1 MSLVI
6 SVTIAAVILLFVL
19 VVLYSI
25 RGFKITDLKNEN
37 KRLYDKLGSKENENE
52 NLKESLRIERNK
64 SFQTEKNNQQIFNA
78 LTVTAEE
85 AKKTLYTIK
94 KSYKVSNRNKLV
106 LIRLLNRIILANY
119 SQISIDRLK
128 ANQDS
133 IISNTKALLDYID
146 GNIQVKEDN
155 DVEKLANII
164 FTLILAKS
172 N

>member
-19 VVLYSI
+19 AVLYSI

-37 KRLYDKLGSKENENE
+37 KRLYDKLGSKENESE

-64 SFQTEKNNQQIFNA
+64 SFQAEKNNQQMFNA

-146 GNIQVKEDN
+146 GNIQVKEDS
-155 DVEKLANII
+155 DVEKLANVI

>member
-19 VVLYSI
+19 VVLYGI

-37 KRLYDKLGSKENENE
+37 KRLYDKLGSKENESE

-64 SFQTEKNNQQIFNA
+64 SFQAEKNNQQMFNA

-119 SQISIDRLK
+119 SQISIDKLK

-133 IISNTKALLDYID
+133 VISNTKALLDYID
-146 GNIQVKEDN
+146 GNIQVKEDS
-155 DVEKLANII
+155 DVEKLANVI

>member
-6 SVTIAAVILLFVL
+6 SVTIAAVILLFIL

-37 KRLYDKLGSKENENE
+37 KRLYDKLGSKENESE

-64 SFQTEKNNQQIFNA
+64 SFQAEKNNQQIFNA

-94 KSYKVSNRNKLV
+94 RSYKVSNRNKLV

-146 GNIQVKEDN
+146 GNIQVKEDD
-155 DVEKLANII
+155 DVEKLANVI

>member
-1 MSLVI
+1 MSLAI
-6 SVTIAAVILLFVL
+6 SVTIAAVILLFIL

-37 KRLYDKLGSKENENE
+37 KRLYDKLGSKENESE

-64 SFQTEKNNQQIFNA
+64 SFQAEKNNQQMFNA

-119 SQISIDRLK
+119 SQISIDKLK

-133 IISNTKALLDYID
+133 VISNTKALLDYID
-146 GNIQVKEDN
+146 GNIQVKEDSN
-155 DVEKLANII
+155 VEKLANVI

>member
-19 VVLYSI
+19 AVLYSI

-64 SFQTEKNNQQIFNA
+64 SFQAEKNNQQIFNA

-94 KSYKVSNRNKLV
+94 RSYKVSNRNKLV

-146 GNIQVKEDN
+146 GNIQVKEDD
-155 DVEKLANII
+155 DVEKLANVI

>member
-1 MSLVI
+1 MSLAI
-6 SVTIAAVILLFVL
+6 SVTIAAVILLFIL

-37 KRLYDKLGSKENENE
+37 KRLYDKLGSKENESE

-64 SFQTEKNNQQIFNA
+64 SFQVEKNNQQMFNA

-146 GNIQVKEDN
+146 GNIQVKEDG
-155 DVEKLANII
+155 DVEKLANVI

>member
-1 MSLVI
+1 MSLAI
-6 SVTIAAVILLFVL
+6 SVTIAAVILLFIL

-37 KRLYDKLGSKENENE
+37 KRLYDKLGSKENESE

-64 SFQTEKNNQQIFNA
+64 SFQAEKNNQQIFNA

-119 SQISIDRLK
+119 SQISIDKLK

-133 IISNTKALLDYID
+133 VISNTKALLDYID
-146 GNIQVKEDN
+146 GNIQVKEDS
-155 DVEKLANII
+155 DVEKLANVI

>member
-1 MSLVI
+1 MSLAI
-6 SVTIAAVILLFVL
+6 SVTIAAVILLFIL

-37 KRLYDKLGSKENENE
+37 KRLYDKLGSKENESE

-64 SFQTEKNNQQIFNA
+64 SFQAEKNNQQMFNA

-155 DVEKLANII
+155 DVEKLASII

>member
-6 SVTIAAVILLFVL
+6 SVTIAAVILLFIL

-64 SFQTEKNNQQIFNA
+64 SFQAEKNNQQIFNA

-94 KSYKVSNRNKLV
+94 RSYKVSNRNKLV

-146 GNIQVKEDN
+146 GNIQVKEDS
-155 DVEKLANII
+155 DVEKLANVI

>member
-146 GNIQVKEDN
+146 GNIQVKEDS
-155 DVEKLANII
+155 DVEKLANVI

>member
-6 SVTIAAVILLFVL
+6 SVTIAAVILLFIL

-37 KRLYDKLGSKENENE
+37 KRLYDRLGSKENENE

-64 SFQTEKNNQQIFNA
+64 SFQAEKNNQQMFNA

-146 GNIQVKEDN
+146 GNIQVKEDD
-155 DVEKLANII
+155 DVEKLANVI

>member
-19 VVLYSI
+19 AVLYSI

-37 KRLYDKLGSKENENE
+37 KRLYDKLGSKENESE

-64 SFQTEKNNQQIFNA
+64 SFQAEKNNQQIFNA

-94 KSYKVSNRNKLV
+94 RSYKVSNRNKLV

-146 GNIQVKEDN
+146 GNIQVKEDD
-155 DVEKLANII
+155 DVEKLANVI